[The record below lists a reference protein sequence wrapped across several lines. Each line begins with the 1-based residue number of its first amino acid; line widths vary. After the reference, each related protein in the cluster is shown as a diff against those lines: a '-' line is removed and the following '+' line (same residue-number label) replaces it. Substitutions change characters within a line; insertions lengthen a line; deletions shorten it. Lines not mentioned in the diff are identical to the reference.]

1 MAIVAEGDG
10 VEVGRWQERAFYWG
24 ANSMQF
30 LDSIWGFDT
39 TCPDESFLWLLDG
52 EEDNDDFEEEDDED
66 YSDDEDE
73 ETEEDDFE
81 ADDDDFMDDDDEDD
95 DNEEESV

>member
-1 MAIVAEGDG
+1 MIIAKGDG
-10 VEVGRWQERAFYWG
+10 DEIGFLQETTFYWG

-39 TCPDESFLWLLDG
+39 TCPDESFLRLVEG
-52 EEDNDDFEEEDDED
+52 EEDDDFEEEDDED
-66 YSDDEDE
+66 YSDDDDE
-73 ETEEDDFE
+73 ESEEDDFE

-95 DNEEESV
+95 DNEEENP